1 MNQDQEHDTLLQ
13 TTRHLLAEV
22 QGLSSRLV
30 AVNEIANKINC
41 TLNLDEIFRVV
52 GKKAKWLLDFN
63 HCSICLKNYDDS
75 CRLVTLFG
83 AKFAENCLNFS
94 EENPITR
101 VLNSRKPQLNPQD
114 CQSSF
119 LKDYPSQLFIPLEA
133 ENQVIGSLNFAKT
146 STIPYT
152 LEDLRIG
159 NLLAV
164 QVSAAIR
171 NAKCFE
177 EINKLLE
184 EMNQLY
190 CQLDME
196 RRESDTLLLNIL
208 PQKIAHELKQTGKV
222 KPVHYQ
228 SASVLFTD
236 FQDFTKL
243 AEELT
248 PEELVTELDSCF
260 SYFDMVCQTH
270 NLEKLKTIGDS
281 YMCVGGIPASNLT
294 HAIDAVLAALY
305 IKEFMNLRQ
314 LEKMQAQKPYWQ
326 IRIGI
331 HSGPLIASV
340 IGKKKFTYDVW
351 GDTVNIASR
360 LESSGMPGKINI
372 SQSTYELIKDFF
384 ECEYRG
390 KIAAK
395 NKGNI
400 DMYFVKQ
407 IKNYLSSDPFGL
419 LPNDEF
425 YTLVREELISSHE
438 LGSSSQC

>member
-1 MNQDQEHDTLLQ
+1 MDYDQERDKLLQ

-30 AVNEIANKINC
+30 AVNEIANTINR

-63 HCSICLKNYDDS
+63 HCSICLNNYDDS
-75 CRLVTLFG
+75 FRLVTLFG
-83 AKFAENCLNFS
+83 QNFTENCFNFS

-101 VLNSRKPQLNPQD
+101 ALKSRKPQFNPQD
-114 CQSSF
+114 YQSSF

-146 STIPYT
+146 STTAYT
-152 LEDLRIG
+152 LEDLRIA

-171 NAKCFE
+171 NARCFE

-184 EMNQLY
+184 EMNQL
-190 CQLDME
+190 CSQLEIE
-196 RRESDTLLLNIL
+196 RRQSDTLLLNIL
-208 PQKIAHELKQTGKV
+208 PQKIANELKQTGKV
-222 KPVHYQ
+222 KPVHYR

-236 FQDFTKL
+236 FQNFTQL
-243 AEELT
+243 AEQLT

-281 YMCVGGIPASNLT
+281 YMCVGGIPTPNVT
-294 HAIDAVLAALY
+294 HAVDTVLAALY

-314 LEKMQAQKPYWQ
+314 LEKKQVQKPYWQ

-360 LESSGMPGKINI
+360 LESSGLSGEINI

-384 ECEYRG
+384 QCEYRG

-400 DMYFVKQ
+400 DMYFVKR
-407 IKNYLSSDPFGL
+407 IRENLSSDPLGI
-419 LPNDEF
+419 LPNKEF
-425 YTLVREELISSHE
+425 YTLIREVVISSQK
-438 LGSSSQC
+438 LGISSQC